1 MQNQS
6 NLLITFDTIK
16 NRSQW
21 GFLSRQSVHTL
32 SINTKG
38 VGTFLIGGGEGGASE
53 GVSRSSLILEGMYL
67 REGQAYRYNW
77 VVPQAQCEGKQTKI

>member
-16 NRSQW
+16 NRSQL

-38 VGTFLIGGGEGGASE
+38 VGTFLIGGGGGGKGRASE

-67 REGQAYRYNW
+67 REGQAYRYN
-77 VVPQAQCEGKQTKI
+77 